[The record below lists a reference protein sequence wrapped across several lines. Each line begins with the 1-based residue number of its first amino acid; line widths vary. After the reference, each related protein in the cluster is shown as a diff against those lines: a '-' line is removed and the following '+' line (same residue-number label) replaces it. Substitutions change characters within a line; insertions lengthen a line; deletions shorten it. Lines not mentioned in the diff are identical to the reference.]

1 MDPVNIHDA
10 KTHFSRLIDQVSEG
24 AEIVIARAGRP
35 VARLV
40 PYIERRAPRRL
51 GLMAG
56 QFSVPDDFD
65 VMDGEAIVEL
75 FEGGPAS

>member
-1 MDPVNIHDA
+1 MEPVNIHDA
-10 KTHFSRLIDQVSEG
+10 KTQFSRLIDRVTEG
-24 AEIVIARAGRP
+24 HEIVIARAGRP

-40 PYIERRAPRRL
+40 PYVERRQPRKL

-65 VMDGEAIVEL
+65 TLGAQEVATLFDGR
-75 FEGGPAS
+75 GP

>member
-1 MDPVNIHDA
+1 MEPVNIHDA
-10 KTHFSRLIDQVSEG
+10 KTQFSRLIDRVTEG
-24 AEIVIARAGRP
+24 HEIVIARAGRP

-40 PYIERRAPRRL
+40 PYVERRQTRKL

-65 VMDGEAIVEL
+65 TLGAQEIATLFDGR
-75 FEGGPAS
+75 GP